1 MADNGATAAS
11 VAQPSRP
18 PFDADDSLML
28 SEYGLTEFRA
38 SPNTVGTSPANM
50 MASLADYD
58 MTFAHAHGF
67 GSSFDGL
74 QPKMEPGFANHRGS
88 VGNMSDADMS
98 GGGSSSAHLNRM
110 SVTGSPGHDG
120 NHTSPESAQAALG
133 MFAMG
138 DTMKDASA
146 PGSNGADQSTT
157 SKRSKD
163 DVQDPPLWSE
173 MKTKAGKERKRLPLA
188 CIACRRK
195 KIRCSGE
202 KPACKH
208 CLRSRIPCVYK
219 VTTRKAAPRTDYM
232 AMLDKRLKR
241 MEDRVIKLIPKE
253 SLPSVANVGRS
264 VVKPAIPGAP
274 PKTPTTKKRPAEEA
288 FGNELDEWSRA
299 RGADPNTAG
308 STTRSKESDENKLL
322 TEGAES
328 LPSKEIQE
336 HLAEVYFDYVYGQSY
351 PLLHKPSFMRKLA
364 AGKVPP
370 VLILAICA
378 ISARFSNH
386 PQLRTEPCFLRGD
399 NWAERAREISLKRY
413 DSPNI
418 TILIVYLLLGLHE
431 FGTCQ
436 GGRSWM
442 FGGMAQRMAY
452 ALQLHKENEYDP
464 LVSESD
470 RQPLSATDK
479 EIRRRTMWS
488 CFLMD
493 RFNSSGSDRPIFV
506 HEQYIEVQLPV
517 KEHLYIHEIHAPT
530 ENLEGNVPNPVPPD
544 SGQLSNPRDNMG
556 VSAYTIRLV
565 CTWGKLIKYMNLG
578 GKEREADTMWSPG
591 STFHAIKQEAKDF
604 KAALP
609 EMLVYSPENL
619 KSHAI
624 GRTANSFLY
633 LHILWQQIM
642 LFMHRF
648 ALPSTAG
655 SRPPKDMPHDFL
667 TESARA
673 ALDAANQISILINE
687 AMDHNVVAPFAGYS
701 AFFSSTVHVHGVFSK
716 NPKLEAQSKKYLAYN
731 VKYLTKMK
739 KYWGMF
745 HYIAE
750 NLKEL
755 YRQHADAQLK
765 GPSASGENKGN
776 IFQYGDWFD
785 RYPHGVSKTDYE
797 DAAESS
803 QKEPGTDAVLGHKSD
818 LQSVEEFFASL
829 SPPSKSDYHRKQAR
843 RNKTKSISKPD
854 PRMQQHSNRSQQ
866 NSAAHMQTQQR
877 MEPTTLF
884 TAEDI
889 QGAMAAGYDSV
900 NLYLQHQQQQQPQ
913 STSQQF
919 LADFTSHQHSSLPLL
934 NTSPSLIHPSHN
946 THHQLDPSS
955 STLSP
960 FPDLATDFHN
970 AYWNLD
976 TLGLGPNNTNFFDP
990 MSSYFVPFNVE
1001 PPAQH
1006 SLGDE
1011 AVFGAQGPEAYGYK
1025 TPQKEPQ
1032 AKPKIPGKTA
1042 LPEWRSYLNRELMF
1056 KTDGDLK
1063 TISAYFVDSISDV
1076 SDMDTEE
1083 KYVRGPFLKS
1093 WIDLGSIKEIL
1104 EMLWPPGER
1113 SLHRTS
1119 MEGAVRLLESAY
1131 SQLDNEQD
1139 LFPQDKAYDYV
1150 FTQMKELTLGNR
1162 LFKTTMQSRLGIG
1175 PHNIQK
1181 GDYTVND
1188 SSPSFKTAAE
1198 PTNQASSSNQ
1208 NKNGSNTPSV
1218 NQKAPVATGAAAG
1231 TSTTPAQSSRPS
1243 PSPATQTQGNTTAIN
1258 IPEDFILLCM
1268 KVKRFLTAR
1277 HDLQV
1282 STMTRDR
1289 DLFEAFRREYHSKFG
1304 WAYRQFSFQTIQKIS
1319 FVQFALHPRY
1329 EVDGIKPDMPPET
1342 AAHYTCEPRKPHR
1355 EPALDNDF
1363 LMHRFSS
1370 PINCFQDD
1378 ICLRQFPKRVG
1389 ERPTPGIDP
1398 DFYTGWGMH
1407 LEQGLDLQRIFL
1419 VLFFGIASA
1428 GTFGL
1433 VWGVCKSLQDG
1444 FSIASFIVGSEAV
1457 AVAVV
1462 QILLSVGA
1470 I

>member
-1 MADNGATAAS
+1 MADSSATATSIA
-11 VAQPSRP
+11 APSHP
-18 PFDADDSLML
+18 PYDPDDSLML
-28 SEYGLTEFRA
+28 TDYGLSDYRA
-38 SPNTVGTSPANM
+38 SPNNIGTSPANM

-58 MTFAHAHGF
+58 MAFAQGQSYA
-67 GSSFDGL
+67 SNFDGL
-74 QPKMEPGFANHRGS
+74 QPKIEPGYADHRGS
-88 VGNMSDADMS
+88 IGNMSDAGMS
-98 GGGSSSAHLNRM
+98 GAGSSVHPTRMSIGGSPA
-110 SVTGSPGHDG
+110 HDG
-120 NHTSPESAQAALG
+120 NHTSPESAQAMN

-138 DTMKDASA
+138 DVLKDASA
-146 PGSNGADQSTT
+146 NSVNGADHSTT
-157 SKRSKD
+157 SRRSKD

-274 PKTPTTKKRPAEEA
+274 PKTPTTKKRAAEEA
-288 FGNELDEWSRA
+288 FGNELDEWSKA
-299 RGADPNTAG
+299 RGTDPNTANA
-308 STTRSKESDENKLL
+308 TTQTKESDESKLL

-328 LPSKEIQE
+328 LPSKEMQE

-351 PLLHKPSFMRKLA
+351 PLLHKPSFMRRLA
-364 AGKVPP
+364 TGKVPP
-370 VLILAICA
+370 VLMLAMCA

-399 NWAERAREISLKRY
+399 NWAARAREIALKRY
-413 DSPNI
+413 DAPNI

-464 LVSESD
+464 LASESD
-470 RQPLSATDK
+470 RKPLSATDR

-493 RFNSSGSDRPIFV
+493 RFNSSGSDRPLFV

-578 GKEREADTMWSPG
+578 GKERESETMWSPG
-591 STFHAIKQEAKDF
+591 STFNALKKEAKDF

-624 GRTANSFLY
+624 GKTANSFLY

-655 SRPPKDMPHDFL
+655 SRPPKDMPHAFL

-745 HYIAE
+745 HYMAE

-765 GPSASGENKGN
+765 GPDTSGENKGR

-797 DAAESS
+797 DAAEST
-803 QKEPGTDAVLGHKSD
+803 QTEPGTDAVLGHKSD

-829 SPPSKSDYHRKQAR
+829 SPPSKTEHHRKQAR
-843 RNKTKSISKPD
+843 KNRTKSMSKPEH
-854 PRMQQHSNRSQQ
+854 RYQQHNGHSQQ
-866 NSAAHMQTQQR
+866 NSAAPMQAQQH
-877 MEPTTLF
+877 MEPVNMF
-884 TAEDI
+884 TQDDI
-889 QGAMAAGYDSV
+889 RGAMAAGYESV
-900 NLYLQHQQQQQPQ
+900 NLFVQHQQQQQQQQQQ
-913 STSQQF
+913 SSSQQF
-919 LADFTSHQHSSLPLL
+919 LADFASHHQPQHSSLPLL
-934 NTSPSLIHPSHN
+934 NTSPTMIHPSHA
-946 THHQLDPSS
+946 HQMDSS
-955 STLSP
+955 AHTANLSP

-976 TLGLGPNNTNFFDP
+976 ALGLGPTSNFFDP
-990 MSSYFVPFNVE
+990 MSSYFVPFNVD
-1001 PPAQH
+1001 PPPQQN
-1006 SLGDE
+1006 LGDD
-1011 AVFGAQGPEAYGYK
+1011 AVFAGQGPEAYGFALGAG
-1025 TPQKEPQ
+1025 TPVD
-1032 AKPKIPGKTA
+1032 
-1042 LPEWRSYLNRELMF
+1042 LDLMH
-1056 KTDGDLK
+1056 G
-1063 TISAYFVDSISDV
+1063 VGV
-1076 SDMDTEE
+1076 
-1083 KYVRGPFLKS
+1083 
-1093 WIDLGSIKEIL
+1093 
-1104 EMLWPPGER
+1104 
-1113 SLHRTS
+1113 
-1119 MEGAVRLLESAY
+1119 GA
-1131 SQLDNEQD
+1131 
-1139 LFPQDKAYDYV
+1139 
-1150 FTQMKELTLGNR
+1150 GGG
-1162 LFKTTMQSRLGIG
+1162 GIG
-1175 PHNIQK
+1175 
-1181 GDYTVND
+1181 
-1188 SSPSFKTAAE
+1188 
-1198 PTNQASSSNQ
+1198 
-1208 NKNGSNTPSV
+1208 
-1218 NQKAPVATGAAAG
+1218 
-1231 TSTTPAQSSRPS
+1231 
-1243 PSPATQTQGNTTAIN
+1243 
-1258 IPEDFILLCM
+1258 
-1268 KVKRFLTAR
+1268 R
-1277 HDLQV
+1277 HR
-1282 STMTRDR
+1282 S
-1289 DLFEAFRREYHSKFG
+1289 
-1304 WAYRQFSFQTIQKIS
+1304 
-1319 FVQFALHPRY
+1319 
-1329 EVDGIKPDMPPET
+1329 
-1342 AAHYTCEPRKPHR
+1342 
-1355 EPALDNDF
+1355 
-1363 LMHRFSS
+1363 
-1370 PINCFQDD
+1370 
-1378 ICLRQFPKRVG
+1378 
-1389 ERPTPGIDP
+1389 
-1398 DFYTGWGMH
+1398 
-1407 LEQGLDLQRIFL
+1407 
-1419 VLFFGIASA
+1419 
-1428 GTFGL
+1428 
-1433 VWGVCKSLQDG
+1433 
-1444 FSIASFIVGSEAV
+1444 
-1457 AVAVV
+1457 
-1462 QILLSVGA
+1462 SVGGA
-1470 I
+1470 SGVRPGMGGRRGTGSGLE